1 MSGSLLLLSGCTA
14 ERLYHILPEDQGTYL
29 ENLWKEFDEGKTPE
43 ARFADVMDNF
53 QPMLLNNS
61 NEGDDWRKNG
71 VERSQVEKR
80 NVHTAEGSEQVW
92 EYMKT
97 IIDRNVERGSLRPE

>member
-1 MSGSLLLLSGCTA
+1 M
-14 ERLYHILPEDQGTYL
+14 
-29 ENLWKEFDEGKTPE
+29 
-43 ARFADVMDNF
+43 MDNF

-71 VERSQVEKR
+71 VARSQVEKR

>member
-1 MSGSLLLLSGCTA
+1 
-14 ERLYHILPEDQGTYL
+14 
-29 ENLWKEFDEGKTPE
+29 
-43 ARFADVMDNF
+43 MDNF

-71 VERSQVEKR
+71 VARSQVEKR
-80 NVHTAEGSEQVW
+80 NAHTAEGSEQVW